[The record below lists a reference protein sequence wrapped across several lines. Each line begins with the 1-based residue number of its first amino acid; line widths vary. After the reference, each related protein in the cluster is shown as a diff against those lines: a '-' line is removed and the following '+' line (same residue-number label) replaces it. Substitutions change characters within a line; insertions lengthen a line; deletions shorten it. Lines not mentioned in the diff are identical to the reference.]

1 MASIKGTMNRLS
13 RRPYKFYKDPD
24 FISSPEARSLRILSE
39 YLGPLSR
46 FHREKIK
53 DTIVF
58 FGSARTVPKAQA
70 ETEYQALLQHSKTN
84 QSAIT
89 QEALSQAQTR
99 IVMSQYYEE
108 AVELS
113 RLLTTWSM
121 SLGRKARRFVVC
133 SGGGPGIMEAAN
145 RGARLA
151 GGKTIGLNISL
162 PFEQA
167 PNSYISE
174 GLSLEFHYF
183 FTRKYW
189 FAYLAKALIVFP
201 GGFGTLDEMMEVLT
215 LIQTA
220 KISKKMVVLLYGSQY
235 WNEILNFNALVRW
248 GTINPADLK
257 LFEYADT
264 PQQAFTIVRSGLEKY
279 YLRENLDQ
287 EESSKKQT
295 ESASP
300 IRQFLG

>member
-1 MASIKGTMNRLS
+1 MNKLP
-13 RRPYKFYKDPD
+13 RRPNKFYKDAE
-24 FISSPEARSLRILSE
+24 FMSSPEARSLRILSE

-58 FGSARTVPKAQA
+58 FGSARAVPRAQA
-70 ETEYQALLQHSKTN
+70 EAEYQALLQQSETN
-84 QSAIT
+84 PLAIT
-89 QEALSQAQTR
+89 QEVLSQAQTR

-113 RLLTTWSM
+113 RMLTEWSM

-151 GGKTIGLNISL
+151 GGKTIGLNNSL

-167 PNSYISE
+167 PNPYVSE
-174 GLSLEFHYF
+174 GLSLDFHYF

-235 WNEILNFNALVRW
+235 WNEVLNFNALVRW
-248 GTINPADLK
+248 GTISAADLK
-257 LFEYADT
+257 LFEFADT
-264 PQQAFTIVRSGLEKY
+264 PQQAFTVVRSGLERY
-279 YLRENLDQ
+279 YLSEYLDQ
-287 EESSKKQT
+287 EANTKKQADS
-295 ESASP
+295 ESP
-300 IRQFLG
+300 MRPFLG